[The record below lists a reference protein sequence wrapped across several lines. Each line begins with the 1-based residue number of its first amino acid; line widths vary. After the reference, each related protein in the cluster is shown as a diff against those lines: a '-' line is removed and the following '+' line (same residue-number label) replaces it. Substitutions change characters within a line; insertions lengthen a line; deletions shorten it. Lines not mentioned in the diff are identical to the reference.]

1 MTFLDR
7 HLENLALFFL
17 LFINLYNYIKLFIWV
32 PGYFAADFT
41 EKLDVFC

>member
-7 HLENLALFFL
+7 HLENLAPFF
-17 LFINLYNYIKLFIWV
+17 LFINLYNDIKLFIWV

-41 EKLDVFC
+41 EKLDVFF